1 MTRKTCNQCMRPTAL
16 CYCSKIQPINN
27 RLELIIIQHPKESK
41 HPFNTGNLVH
51 QCLKNSTLMIK
62 ERLSI
67 DELNQL
73 LEVPCA
79 ILYPSMTWLPE
90 VPELTIEKSADN
102 QFHING
108 DTELSHAV
116 KRLIVIDATWR
127 KSKKMMFQHSQL
139 QLVPRV
145 SLIGNLKSNYRIR
158 NSKLSGALNSVE
170 SVHLAFKTLEPENHF
185 ENMIEVFEHMVTSQL
200 SYQINTRNNNEDR
213 S

>member
-1 MTRKTCNQCMRPTAL
+1 
-16 CYCSKIQPINN
+16 
-27 RLELIIIQHPKESK
+27 
-41 HPFNTGNLVH
+41 
-51 QCLKNSTLMIK
+51 MIK

-67 DELNQL
+67 DELKQL
-73 LEVPCA
+73 LEVPSA

-158 NSKLSGALNSVE
+158 NSKLPGALNSVE
-170 SVHLAFKTLEPENHF
+170 SVYLAFKTLEPENHF

-200 SYQINTRNNNEDR
+200 DYQINTRNSNEDR
-213 S
+213 NSNENRS